1 MSAEPTYETQR
12 IDHLGIVA
20 GVCQEISLIEQIDGQ
35 VKASERKVSSGKGAQ
50 AMILNALGFVGR
62 ALYLTPEYL
71 DNKPVDLLI
80 GPEMSAGDFNDDT
93 LARCLDDLYE
103 AGVTEVFYKVAAHA
117 MQVYGIQ
124 SKFVHLDSSSFHV
137 HGAYDRQEPD
147 QEAITI
153 TYGYSK
159 DHRPDLKQVVVQLIT
174 SYKSAL
180 PVWFEA
186 LSGNSNDK
194 KTFTATVKAYCKQL
208 SGSEQSYVVMDSAGF
223 SAATLKAAQEQ
234 GVHWLMRVPETLAQA
249 KQLVK
254 DTLEADMS
262 EIEPGYKGKEVECE
276 YAGIKQR
283 WLVVFSEAAQVR
295 ELKTLEKTQAKELE
309 TAQKEWRKIEGQTFN
324 CTADAEQ
331 ALAQFNKKWKH
342 HQAIATA
349 SPITQYARR
358 GRPSAEDQK
367 EVVGYNLQGSVE
379 VNAITVD
386 DAKRTLGRFII
397 ATNELDASRL
407 SAAAMLE
414 NYTDQGISVER
425 GFRFLKDPLFFANS
439 LFLKKPERIMALL
452 MIMGLALLV
461 YSLAERK
468 LRQALRAMNATIPNQ
483 LRKPTQTPTIRWVF
497 QMFQGLDILLIYQ
510 NGQVVFRKLVNLRP
524 VQQQVITLLGP
535 QVQKCYLV
543 GV

>member
-1 MSAEPTYETQR
+1 MSAEPKYETQR

-20 GVCQEISLIEQIDGQ
+20 GICQEISLIEQIDGQ
-35 VKASERKVSSGKGAQ
+35 VKASERKVSCGKGTQ

-62 ALYLTPEYL
+62 ALYMTPDYF

-80 GPEMSAGDFNDDT
+80 APELNASDFNDDT

-103 AGVTEVFYKVAAHA
+103 SGVTEVFYKVAAHA
-117 MQVYGIQ
+117 LQVYGIT
-124 SKFVHLDSSSFHV
+124 SKFVHLDSSSFHL
-137 HGAYDRQEPD
+137 HGAYDRQASDE
-147 QEAITI
+147 EAITI

-174 SYKSAL
+174 NYKSAL

-208 SGSEQSYVVMDSAGF
+208 SGSERAYVVMDSAGF
-223 SAATLKAAQEQ
+223 SAATLKAAQEED
-234 GVHWLMRVPETLAQA
+234 VRWLMRVPETLAQA

-283 WLVVFSEAAQVR
+283 WLVIFSEAAQER
-295 ELKTLEKTQAKELE
+295 ELKTLEKAQAKELE
-309 TAQKEWRKIEGQTFN
+309 AVQKEWRKIEGQTFN
-324 CTADAEQ
+324 CMEDAEQ
-331 ALAQFNKKWKH
+331 ALAQFNKKWKY
-342 HQAIATA
+342 HQASAQA
-349 SPITQYARR
+349 NAITQYARR

-379 VNAITVD
+379 VNATTVEA
-386 DAKRTLGRFII
+386 AKHALGRFII

-452 MIMGLALLV
+452 MVMGLALLI

-468 LRQALRAMNATIPNQ
+468 LREALKAMKTTIPN
-483 LRKPTQTPTIRWVF
+483 LT
-497 QMFQGLDILLIYQ
+497 MSH
-510 NGQVVFRKLVNLRP
+510 
-524 VQQQVITLLGP
+524 
-535 QVQKCYLV
+535 
-543 GV
+543 

>member
-1 MSAEPTYETQR
+1 MSAEPKYETQR

-20 GVCQEISLIEQIDGQ
+20 GICQEISLIEQIDGQ
-35 VKASERKVSSGKGAQ
+35 VKASERKVSCGKGTQ

-62 ALYLTPEYL
+62 ALYMTPDYL
-71 DNKPVDLLI
+71 ENKPVDLLI
-80 GPEMSAGDFNDDT
+80 GPGQCAADFNDDT

-117 MQVYGIQ
+117 MQVYGIT
-124 SKFVHLDSSSFHV
+124 SKFVHLDSSSFHL
-137 HGAYDRQEPD
+137 HGAYDRQESD
-147 QEAITI
+147 EEAITI
-153 TYGYSK
+153 THGYSK

-194 KTFTATVKAYCKQL
+194 KTFKATVKAYCKQL
-208 SGSEQSYVVMDSAGF
+208 SGNERSYVVMDSAGF
-223 SAATLKAAQEQ
+223 SAATLKVAQEQ
-234 GVHWLMRVPETLAQA
+234 DVYWLMRVPETLAQA
-249 KQLVK
+249 KQMVK
-254 DTLEADMS
+254 DMLETDMS
-262 EIEPGYKGKEVECE
+262 EIEPGYKGKETECE
-276 YAGIKQR
+276 YAEVKQR
-283 WLVVFSEAAQVR
+283 WLIVFSEAAQSR
-295 ELKTLEKTQAKELE
+295 EIKTLEKAQAKELE
-309 TAQKEWRKIEGQTFN
+309 AVQKEWRKIEGQTFN

-331 ALAQFNKKWKH
+331 ALSQFNKKWKY
-342 HQAIATA
+342 HQATA
-349 SPITQYARR
+349 QANPITQYARR
-358 GRPSAEDQK
+358 GRPTAEDQK
-367 EVVGYNLQGSVE
+367 EVIGYHLQGSVE
-379 VNAITVD
+379 ANATAVEE
-386 DAKRTLGRFII
+386 AKRTLGRFII
-397 ATNELDASRL
+397 ATNELEASRL

-439 LFLKKPERIMALL
+439 LFIKKPERIMALL

-468 LRQALRAMNATIPNQ
+468 LREALKAMKTTIPNQ
-483 LRKPTQTPTIRWVF
+483 LKKPTQTPTIRWVF
-497 QMFQGLDILLIYQ
+497 QIFQGLDILIIHQ
-510 NGQVVFRKLVNLRP
+510 NDQVLLRKLVNLHP
-524 VQQQVITLLGP
+524 VQQQVITLLGS

>member
-1 MSAEPTYETQR
+1 M
-12 IDHLGIVA
+12 
-20 GVCQEISLIEQIDGQ
+20 
-35 VKASERKVSSGKGAQ
+35 
-50 AMILNALGFVGR
+50 
-62 ALYLTPEYL
+62 
-71 DNKPVDLLI
+71 DLLI
-80 GPEMSAGDFNDDT
+80 APELRAADLNDDT

-117 MQVYGIQ
+117 LQVYGIT
-124 SKFVHLDSSSFHV
+124 SKFVHLDSSSFHL
-137 HGAYDRQEPD
+137 HGAYDRQEAD
-147 QEAITI
+147 QEAVTI

-194 KTFTATVKAYCKQL
+194 KTFTATMKAYCKQL
-208 SGSEQSYVVMDSAGF
+208 SASEQAYIVMDSAGF
-223 SAATLKAAQEQ
+223 SAATLKAAQEED
-234 GVHWLMRVPETLAQA
+234 VCWLMRVPETLAQA
-249 KQLVK
+249 KQMVK
-254 DTLEADMS
+254 DTLVADMS
-262 EIEPGYKGKEVECE
+262 EIEPGYKGKEVEIE
-276 YAGIKQR
+276 YAEIKQR

-295 ELKTLEKTQAKELE
+295 ELKTLGKAQAKELE
-309 TAQKEWRKIEGQTFN
+309 AAEKEWRKIEGQTFN

-331 ALAQFNKKWKH
+331 ALAQFNKRWKY
-342 HQAIATA
+342 HQATA
-349 SPITQYARR
+349 QAKPITQYSRR

-367 EVVGYNLQGSVE
+367 EVVGYHLQGRVE
-379 VNAITVD
+379 VNTTAVD

-407 SAAAMLE
+407 PAAAMLE

-468 LRQALRAMNATIPNQ
+468 LRDALKAMNATIPNQ

-497 QMFQGLDILLIYQ
+497 QMFQGLDILLIHQ
-510 NGQVVFRKLVNLRP
+510 DEQVVFRKLVNLRP
-524 VQQQVITLLGP
+524 VQLQVITLLGP
-535 QVQKCYLV
+535 LVQKCYLV

>member
-1 MSAEPTYETQR
+1 MRAELKYETQR

-35 VKASERKVSSGKGAQ
+35 VKASGRKVSCGQGTQ

-62 ALYLTPEYL
+62 ALYLTPDYFE
-71 DNKPVDLLI
+71 NKPVDLLI
-80 GPEMSAGDFNDDT
+80 APELRAADLNDDT

-117 MQVYGIQ
+117 LQVYGIT
-124 SKFVHLDSSSFHV
+124 SKFVHLDSSSFHL
-137 HGAYDRQEPD
+137 HGAYDCQEAD
-147 QEAITI
+147 QEAVTI

-194 KTFTATVKAYCKQL
+194 KTFTATMKAYCKQL
-208 SGSEQSYVVMDSAGF
+208 SASEQAYIVMDSAGF
-223 SAATLKAAQEQ
+223 SAATLKAAQEED
-234 GVHWLMRVPETLAQA
+234 VCWLMRVPETLAQA
-249 KQLVK
+249 KQMVK
-254 DTLEADMS
+254 DTLEAEMS
-262 EIEPGYKGKEVECE
+262 EIEPGYKGKEVEIE
-276 YAGIKQR
+276 YAEIKQR
-283 WLVVFSEAAQVR
+283 WLVVFSKAAQVR
-295 ELKTLEKTQAKELE
+295 ELKTLGKAQAKELE
-309 TAQKEWRKIEGQTFN
+309 AAEKEWRKIEGQTFN

-331 ALAQFNKKWKH
+331 ALAQFNKRWKY
-342 HQAIATA
+342 HQATA
-349 SPITQYARR
+349 QAKPITQYSRR

-367 EVVGYNLQGSVE
+367 EVVGYNLQGRVE
-379 VNAITVD
+379 VNTTAVD

-407 SAAAMLE
+407 PAAAMLE

-468 LRQALRAMNATIPNQ
+468 LRDALKAMNATIPNQ

-497 QMFQGLDILLIYQ
+497 QMFQGLDILLIHQ
-510 NGQVVFRKLVNLRP
+510 DEQVVFRKLVNLRP
-524 VQQQVITLLGP
+524 VQHQVISLLGP
-535 QVQKCYLV
+535 LVQKCYLLEV
-543 GV
+543 

>member
-1 MSAEPTYETQR
+1 MSAEPNYETQR

-20 GVCQEISLIEQIDGQ
+20 GVCQEISLIEQIDRQ
-35 VKASERKVSSGKGAQ
+35 VKASERKVSCGQGTQ

-62 ALYLTPEYL
+62 ALYLTPDYL
-71 DNKPVDLLI
+71 HNKPVDLLI
-80 GPEMSAGDFNDDT
+80 GPELCAADFNDDA
-93 LARCLDDLYE
+93 LDRCLDDLYE

-117 MQVYGIQ
+117 LQVYGIQ
-124 SKFVHLDSSSFHV
+124 SKFVHLDSSSFHL
-137 HGAYDRQEPD
+137 HGAYDRQEP
-147 QEAITI
+147 EREVISV

-174 SYKSAL
+174 SHKSAL

-208 SGSEQSYVVMDSAGF
+208 SASERPYLVMDSAGF
-223 SAATLKAAQEQ
+223 SEATLKAAQD
-234 GVHWLMRVPETLAQA
+234 VRWLMRVPETLAQA
-249 KQLVK
+249 KQMVK
-254 DTLEADMS
+254 DALAAEMS
-262 EIEPGYKGKEVECE
+262 EIEPGYKGKETVYE

-283 WLVVFSEAAQVR
+283 WLIVFSEAAQAR

-309 TAQKEWRKIEGQTFN
+309 AAQKEWRKVEGLTFN
-324 CTADAEQ
+324 CIADAEQ
-331 ALAQFNKKWKH
+331 AMAQFNKKWKY
-342 HQAIATA
+342 HQATA
-349 SPITQYARR
+349 QVNPITQYARR

-367 EVVGYNLQGSVE
+367 EVVGYNLKGGVE
-379 VNAITVD
+379 ANSTAVD
-386 DAKRTLGRFII
+386 QAKRILGRFII
-397 ATNELDASRL
+397 ATNELDTSRL
-407 SAAAMLE
+407 STAGMLE
-414 NYTDQGISVER
+414 NYTDQGVSVER

-452 MIMGLALLV
+452 MLMGLALLV

-468 LRQALRAMNATIPNQ
+468 LREALKEMKATIPNQ

-497 QMFQGLDILLIYQ
+497 QMFEGLDILLIRQ

-535 QVQKCYLV
+535 LVQKCYLM
-543 GV
+543 GS

>member
-1 MSAEPTYETQR
+1 
-12 IDHLGIVA
+12 
-20 GVCQEISLIEQIDGQ
+20 
-35 VKASERKVSSGKGAQ
+35 
-50 AMILNALGFVGR
+50 MILNALGFVGR
-62 ALYLTPEYL
+62 ALYLTPDYF

-80 GPEMSAGDFNDDT
+80 GPELSASDFNDDT

-103 AGVTEVFYKVAAHA
+103 AGVTEVFYKVAGHT

-124 SKFVHLDSSSFHV
+124 SKFVHLDSSSFHL
-137 HGAYDRQEPD
+137 HGAYDRQESD
-147 QEAITI
+147 QEAVTI
-153 TYGYSK
+153 NYGYSK

-180 PVWFEA
+180 PIWFEA

-194 KTFTATVKAYCKQL
+194 KTFKATVKAYCKQL
-208 SGSEQSYVVMDSAGF
+208 SGSERSYMVMDSAGF
-223 SAATLKAAQEQ
+223 SAATLKVSQEQ
-234 GVHWLMRVPETLAQA
+234 DVYWLMRVPETLAQA
-249 KQLVK
+249 KQMVK
-254 DTLEADMS
+254 DTLEAEMS
-262 EIEPGYKGKEVECE
+262 EIEPGYKSKEVECE

-283 WLVVFSEAAQVR
+283 WLIVSSEAAQVR
-295 ELKTLEKTQAKELE
+295 ELKTLAKAQAKDLE
-309 TAQKEWRKIEGQTFN
+309 IAQKGWRKIEGQTFN
-324 CTADAEQ
+324 CAADAEQ
-331 ALAQFNKKWKH
+331 SLAQFNKKWKY
-342 HQAIATA
+342 HQATA
-349 SPITQYARR
+349 QANPITQYARR

-379 VNAITVD
+379 SNTTAVD

-468 LRQALRAMNATIPNQ
+468 LREALKTMNATIPNQ

-497 QMFQGLDILLIYQ
+497 QMFQGLDILLIHQ

-524 VQQQVITLLGP
+524 VQQQVITLLGS
-535 QVQKCYLV
+535 QVQKCYLL